1 MKTETYCIDFH
12 YHISC
17 VILRLL
23 VECRYLPSP
32 VLSVSYL
39 VKTPTLG
46 PAVQTQGVFGV
57 QLRIAKG
64 TKTLCVCVSG
74 LKFMPVEMDGNS

>member
-1 MKTETYCIDFH
+1 MPQILNQSNPKHTVNLYTY
-12 YHISC
+12 ISISGL
-17 VILRLL
+17 ILRLL
-23 VECRYLPSP
+23 VECRFMPGT

-46 PAVQTQGVFGV
+46 PDVQAQGMFGV

-64 TKTLCVCVSG
+64 R
-74 LKFMPVEMDGNS
+74 